1 MNARLT
7 RARTALTA
15 RRVRAAAAGALVLG
29 LASCV
34 ATPPTDVSVRTYKVS
49 GSTLNALERS
59 LSIHG
64 PAVPGLQGR
73 AFAAVETTFLHNFE
87 TVKEGGRCRFT
98 RNGRVGLRSEV
109 ILPEWR
115 QRDSASRDLQ
125 EKWDIISQYAVIH
138 EAGHI
143 KISQKYARQLEA
155 AYKRTSA
162 PNCKELEANMES
174 VIEPI
179 AKAHVAEQTLFDETD
194 APRFRRYLR
203 RFGYGISS

>member
-1 MNARLT
+1 MI
-7 RARTALTA
+7 RARIQRILGK
-15 RRVRAAAAGALVLG
+15 RVLRVRAALAAMLVLG
-29 LASCV
+29 VAACM

-49 GSTLNALERS
+49 GSTMNALERS

-64 PAVPGLQGR
+64 PRVPGLQGR

-87 TVKEGGRCRFT
+87 PVEEGGRCRYS
-98 RNGRVGLRSEV
+98 RAGRVGLRSEV

-115 QRDSASRDLQ
+115 QRDTASRELQ
-125 EKWDIISQYAVIH
+125 EKWDIISQYALIH

-162 PNCKELEANMES
+162 PTCKQLDAKMED
-174 VIEPI
+174 IIAPI
-179 AKAHVAEQTLFDETD
+179 ARAHVAEQQLFDETD

-203 RFGYGISS
+203 QYGYGTTS